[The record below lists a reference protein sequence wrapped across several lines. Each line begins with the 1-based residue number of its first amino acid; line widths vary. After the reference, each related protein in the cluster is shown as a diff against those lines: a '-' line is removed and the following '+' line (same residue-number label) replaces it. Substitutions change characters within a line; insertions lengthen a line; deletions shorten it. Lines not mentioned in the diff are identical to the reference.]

1 MTLIADKPRFSFH
14 TLAKIVSFANQPN
27 RCQAI

>member
-1 MTLIADKPRFSFH
+1 MTLIADKPRFSFY
-14 TLAKIVSFANQPN
+14 TLTKIVSFANQPN